1 MCSSYEDE
9 RLSSFLNNMTNKRR
23 KTALAANRVKHF
35 HSPTYETIS
44 QQKPLY
50 PTSKPSSPTSQMTD
64 TTYIYIDSDSKA
76 TSKPSTRP
84 QTAMDSISSKLHS
97 EIERPKTS
105 QSMNRDNE
113 IDHTIKY
120 LKPQPK
126 VQALESHEDINVD
139 GIKLFTEKFIRITKP
154 KEFLTSSPIV
164 NLNKDENSAL
174 YKNISRLTKRTVNK
188 DVLNEENMKEL
199 EDEEIKEIQANLDK
213 KLMNINITAKP
224 PSSPVDESHLNKTH
238 VKTSLNK
245 QIIENNNS
253 AKFANTVDAVIN
265 TFIRPNSKSM

>member
-120 LKPQPK
+120 LKHQPK
-126 VQALESHEDINVD
+126 VQALESHEDITVD

>member
-1 MCSSYEDE
+1 
-9 RLSSFLNNMTNKRR
+9 
-23 KTALAANRVKHF
+23 
-35 HSPTYETIS
+35 
-44 QQKPLY
+44 
-50 PTSKPSSPTSQMTD
+50 
-64 TTYIYIDSDSKA
+64 
-76 TSKPSTRP
+76 
-84 QTAMDSISSKLHS
+84 
-97 EIERPKTS
+97 
-105 QSMNRDNE
+105 MNRDNE

-188 DVLNEENMKEL
+188 DVLNEVNMKEL

-213 KLMNINITAKP
+213 KLMNI
-224 PSSPVDESHLNKTH
+224 
-238 VKTSLNK
+238 
-245 QIIENNNS
+245 IE
-253 AKFANTVDAVIN
+253 
-265 TFIRPNSKSM
+265 